1 MYIRKNIQYV
11 ILEKN
16 HTLVK
21 FYNETTTTIY
31 LKSVLKR
38 KIKYHSGKF
47 FRVKRDNVSESDF
60 EQYLESLNKYCYVTD
75 RRGNRVTLQVN
86 NPF

>member
-16 HTLVK
+16 YTLVK
-21 FYNETTTTIY
+21 FYQDKNSKLY
-31 LKSVLKR
+31 LKSVLKSQ
-38 KIKYHSGKF
+38 IINHGGSFYM
-47 FRVKRDNVSESDF
+47 VKSNDVSESDF
-60 EQYLESLNKYCYVTD
+60 ELYLESLNKYCSVTD